1 MAILTITRGTAG
13 SDTWYLSCAVA
24 SDVRSRKPLQPGVI
38 SHRGEKPEGRGRHL
52 QRGVADE
59 AERSKVRRESVGRY
73 GASGKICGRAIV
85 SHWLPSLVKRLRT
98 SRSGVPTEKK

>member
-24 SDVRSRKPLQPGVI
+24 SEVRSRKPLQPGVI

-59 AERSKVRRESVGRY
+59 AERSKVRRESVEGTVRRERH
-73 GASGKICGRAIV
+73 AAE
-85 SHWLPSLVKRLRT
+85 PSYLTGFQVWCT
-98 SRSGVPTEKK
+98 A